1 MTRSYAA
8 VLTAIWDN
16 EAFQALDDVDQRTY
30 LMLVSQSD
38 ISAAGV
44 LALRV
49 RRWAKYARNT
59 STDLDRLTGSLAR
72 LADAR
77 FIVVDADHEEL
88 LVRSFVRHDKGY
100 SNPKRRPSIIAASQD
115 TRSPIVRRALAT
127 ELRRLGLPT
136 GELSD
141 DDQSDAL
148 PDSHTDSLSAP
159 RDDHSIDDGLNT
171 QANSLSDSHTDNVSA
186 EDRVVV
192 TQGPYLD
199 RTPQPTTPN
208 PVAAATTEEGRTPDA
223 ETALVDAVR
232 AIRPEWSPRSIRRA
246 IGHPDVLARSWRL
259 VQPAMLAVARDADT
273 QSPGRLPADG
283 PWWRVGSLPKPLAA
297 PCRTHQGQPA
307 HNCALCR
314 SEQLG
319 AQ

>member
-1 MTRSYAA
+1 MTRTYAA
-8 VLTAIWDN
+8 VFTAIWDN

-44 LALRV
+44 LALRI
-49 RRWAKYARNT
+49 RRWAKYSRNT
-59 STDLDRLTGSLAR
+59 STDPDRLTGSLAR

-77 FIVVDADHEEL
+77 FIVIDTDHEEL

-115 TRSPIVRRALAT
+115 VRSPIVRRALAA
-127 ELRRLGLPT
+127 ELSRLGLPT
-136 GELSD
+136 GELD
-141 DDQSDAL
+141 DDLSEGL
-148 PDSHTDSLSAP
+148 SDSHPDSLSAS

-171 QANSLSDSHTDNVSA
+171 QANSLSDSHTDRVSPS
-186 EDRVVV
+186 DRVVV

-208 PVAAATTEEGRTPDA
+208 PVAAATAEEERTPDE

-232 AIRPEWSPRSIRRA
+232 TIRPEWSPRAIRRA
-246 IGHPDVLARSWRL
+246 IGHPDVLARPWRL
-259 VQPAMLAVARDADT
+259 VQPAMLAVARDADS
-273 QSPGRLPADG
+273 QSPGRLSADG
-283 PWWRVGSLPKPLAA
+283 PWWRVGALPKP
-297 PCRTHQGQPA
+297 PPPTCPKHRGQPA
-307 HNCALCR
+307 HTCGPCR
-314 SEQLG
+314 SERLG
-319 AQ
+319 AE